1 MKLIFKI
8 ILKIFKIIFLFIL
21 AAMALGGIFT
31 VLLAGIRGTQAAIF
45 LMYSLV
51 VALTAFLY
59 VFIDFK
65 LKSSVI
71 FLAVLGVY
79 LWLLDGM
86 PAVKY
91 AFDLDMCYDD
101 GICAENIEINY
112 TGYGK
117 ILITRENCFRYGWI
131 WDEEKRF
138 CNIR

>member
-8 ILKIFKIIFLFIL
+8 TLKIFKIIFLLII
-21 AAMALGGIFT
+21 AAMAGGGIFT
-31 VLLAGIRGTQAAIF
+31 ILLAGVRGTQSAIF
-45 LMYSLV
+45 LMYSLL

-65 LKSSVI
+65 LKSLVI

-79 LWLLDGM
+79 LWMLDGM

-91 AFDLDMCYDD
+91 AFDLDMCYDNA
-101 GICAENIEINY
+101 ICSENIEINY
-112 TGYGK
+112 AGYGK
-117 ILITRENCFRYGWI
+117 ILITRENCLRYGWG
-131 WDEEKRF
+131 WNEEKRF